1 MLATCYCRVT
11 VELLSYLKIRQFMR
25 VARQHGPNLEQ
36 ALNWLNRLVK
46 SRLSNKLIS
55 GMQRGRT
62 WANALR
68 AC

>member
-36 ALNWLNRLVK
+36 VSELAKQACQITVVK
-46 SRLSNKLIS
+46 
-55 GMQRGRT
+55 
-62 WANALR
+62 
-68 AC
+68 